1 MRQPERCQN
10 APARAIGVKML
21 RASTA
26 INPPLTNPG
35 NRACDCHWGM
45 GDSAVGYTLGDA
57 ARATGLN
64 KTAILKAI
72 RSGKVS
78 SVKDEH
84 GQWRIEPCEL
94 HRVYPEQKALPL
106 EARVVDLEADR
117 NAKERFQ
124 MTERDFGMIA
134 GAVGFASIYAWRGIW
149 GAIATAG
156 FIC

>member
-1 MRQPERCQN
+1 
-10 APARAIGVKML
+10 
-21 RASTA
+21 
-26 INPPLTNPG
+26 
-35 NRACDCHWGM
+35 M
-45 GDSAVGYTLGDA
+45 GDNAVGYTLGDA

-78 SVKDEH
+78 AVKDEH

-117 NAKERFQ
+117 NAKEV
-124 MTERDFGMIA
+124 EMIA
-134 GAVGFASIYAWRGIW
+134 AAVGVASMYAWRGIW

-156 FIC
+156 FICFLLVGVLLWATSSVKGTPSHASNSSLAVHHIQPVW

>member
-1 MRQPERCQN
+1 
-10 APARAIGVKML
+10 
-21 RASTA
+21 
-26 INPPLTNPG
+26 
-35 NRACDCHWGM
+35 M
-45 GDSAVGYTLGDA
+45 GDNAVGYTLGDA

-72 RSGKVS
+72 RSGKGS
-78 SVKDEH
+78 RVKHKH

-134 GAVGFASIYAWRGIW
+134 APVGIASMYAWRGIW

-156 FIC
+156 FICFLLVGVLLWATSSVKGTPSYASNSSLAVHHVEPVW

>member
-1 MRQPERCQN
+1 
-10 APARAIGVKML
+10 
-21 RASTA
+21 
-26 INPPLTNPG
+26 
-35 NRACDCHWGM
+35 M
-45 GDSAVGYTLGDA
+45 GDNAVGYTLGDA

-78 SVKDEH
+78 GVKDEH

-134 GAVGFASIYAWRGIW
+134 APVGIASMYAWRGIW

-156 FIC
+156 FICFLLVGVLLWATSSVKGTPSHASNSSLAIHHIQPVW